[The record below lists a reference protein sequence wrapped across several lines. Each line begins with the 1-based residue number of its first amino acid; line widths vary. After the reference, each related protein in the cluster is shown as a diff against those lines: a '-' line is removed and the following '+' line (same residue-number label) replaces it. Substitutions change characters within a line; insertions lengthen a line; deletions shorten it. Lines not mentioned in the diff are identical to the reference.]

1 MDEIYKKYEM
11 EQVKQ
16 LQKINYETLDCL
28 RSQIFWLLDYC
39 EANAIPLPDFDKL
52 ITLGRTSSEILDNLE
67 NQISSKS
74 KHPNIT
80 PDDSTEPNFTL
91 CYVTFY
97 RKPTIMI

>member
-1 MDEIYKKYEM
+1 MSCGAVLIAEEYDNHICRMKVIDYKIE
-11 EQVKQ
+11 
-16 LQKINYETLDCL
+16 NNTLWVNDGESWYP
-28 RSQIFWLLDYC
+28 RKLLS
-39 EANAIPLPDFDKL
+39 P
-52 ITLGRTSSEILDNLE
+52 
-67 NQISSKS
+67 KS